1 MLITSDDMITDIET
15 DKRLNPLVTELS
27 SRGRFRLVLFRL
39 VWLSIL
45 FESVKKT
52 IRLNAT
58 HYFTVKLHKKRD
70 RQRIASK
77 QSYYIYMKV

>member
-15 DKRLNPLVTELS
+15 DKRLSPLVTELS

-45 FESVKKT
+45 FESVKK
-52 IRLNAT
+52 
-58 HYFTVKLHKKRD
+58 
-70 RQRIASK
+70 
-77 QSYYIYMKV
+77 SYKTQCHTLFYRETS